1 MNSLLKGPRVLGLAS
16 LLGRS
21 SFIRLFLYALLDLF
35 QGTVGVPT
43 IHQGVFL
50 VSSFDLANSL
60 NDQSRL
66 GKDGL
71 HLPKHLP
78 LPGSQSLLCSWEL
91 HTDLGESPF
100 LNATQT
106 PQFPLEFL
114 DCWEPSISSIS
125 ENDEWS
131 QELVVG
137 LQGTC
142 WGYSQVSPTF
152 KCEQVTGFYDSVS
165 QPQSSCW

>member
-1 MNSLLKGPRVLGLAS
+1 M
-16 LLGRS
+16 
-21 SFIRLFLYALLDLF
+21 LDLL

-50 VSSFDLANSL
+50 VSSFDLANSRK
-60 NDQSRL
+60 DQCRV

-71 HLPKHLP
+71 QLLKHLP
-78 LPGSQSLLCSWEL
+78 LPGSQSLPCSWEL
-91 HTDLGESPF
+91 HTSGESQF

-106 PQFPLEFL
+106 AQSSLEFS

-125 ENDEWS
+125 ENEEWS

-137 LQGTC
+137 LRGTC